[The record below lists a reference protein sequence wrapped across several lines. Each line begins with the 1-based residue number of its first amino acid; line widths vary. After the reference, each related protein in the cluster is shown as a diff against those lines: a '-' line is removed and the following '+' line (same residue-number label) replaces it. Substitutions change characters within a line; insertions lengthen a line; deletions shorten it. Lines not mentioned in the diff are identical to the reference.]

1 MQSLSG
7 NLLSVAEV
15 LVIVMVGVPDFRK
28 LELGTS
34 QQTRGKEDAIFRF
47 GD

>member
-1 MQSLSG
+1 MQILSG
-7 NLLSVAEV
+7 NLTPVAEV

-28 LELGTS
+28 LEPGTS
-34 QQTRGKEDAIFRF
+34 QMTRGKEDAIFRF

>member
-7 NLLSVAEV
+7 NLTPVAEV

-28 LELGTS
+28 LEPGTS
-34 QQTRGKEDAIFRF
+34 QMTRGKEDAIFRF